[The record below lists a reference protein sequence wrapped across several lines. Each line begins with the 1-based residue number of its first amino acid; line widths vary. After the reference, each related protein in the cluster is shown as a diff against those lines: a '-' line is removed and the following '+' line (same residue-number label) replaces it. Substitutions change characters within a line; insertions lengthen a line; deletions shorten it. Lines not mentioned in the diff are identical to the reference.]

1 MHCVRTVTDN
11 LYWVGAND
19 HRLTLF
25 ENIHPI
31 PRGVSY
37 NAYLLLDEKSVLFDT
52 VDWSAC
58 RQLLENIQYLLN
70 GKPLD
75 YLVINHMEPDHGA
88 SIEEILL
95 RYPKVKVISTE
106 KAFMLM
112 RQFGFHVDG
121 HECIEV
127 AEGDSFSFGQHN
139 ITFVGAPMVHW
150 PEAMV
155 SFDTTNGVLFSA
167 DAFGSFIALDGKL
180 FADEVNFDRDWIDEA
195 RRYLTNIVGKYGA
208 PVQTLLKK
216 ASQLDIKTICP
227 LHGPIL
233 TDTIEDVIKLYN
245 TWSSYQP
252 EDEGVFI
259 AYASIHGNTAKAAEK
274 MKEILEA
281 KGCKRVAIADLS
293 RDDIAEC
300 VEDAFR
306 HSTLLCMASSYDGGV
321 FAPMSDFIHH
331 LQSKTFQNRKV
342 AFVENGSWA
351 PTAAKTMKAEFEKMK
366 NITLLDSVVTL
377 KSTMNDANME
387 EIVSL
392 AQTIAD
398 SIKTPQ
404 SV

>member
-1 MHCVRTVTDN
+1 MSIEISNSIKYIGESVHD
-11 LYWVGAND
+11 LD
-19 HRLTLF
+19 LF
-25 ENIHPI
+25 ESQYIVPN
-31 PRGVSY
+31 GMAYNSY
-37 NAYLLLDEKSVLFDT
+37 VIIDDKIAVMDT
-52 VDWSAC
+52 ADKIVGDKW
-58 RQLLENIQYLLN
+58 LENLKNALK
-70 GKPLD
+70 GRTPD
-75 YLVINHMEPDHGA
+75 YLVIQHLEPDHSA
-88 SIEEILL
+88 LIENVCNI
-95 RYPKVKVISTE
+95 YPDMKIVCSA
-106 KAFMLM
+106 KAKAMM
-112 RQFGFHVDG
+112 PQFADVQADR
-121 HECIEV
+121 IIAK
-127 AEGDSFSFGQHN
+127 AEGETLELGSHTLN
-139 ITFVGAPMVHW
+139 FVMAPMVHW
-150 PEAMV
+150 PEVMV
-155 SFDTTNGVLFSA
+155 SYESSEKVLFSA
-167 DAFGSFIALDGKL
+167 DAFGKFGALD
-180 FADEVNFDRDWIDEA
+180 ADEAWSCEA
-195 RRYLTNIVGKYGA
+195 RRYYFNIVGKYGA

-366 NITLLDSVVTL
+366 NITFVGDVVT
-377 KSTMNDANME
+377 
-387 EIVSL
+387 
-392 AQTIAD
+392 
-398 SIKTPQ
+398 IKTRVTDENIAQ
-404 SV
+404 MEKLADELVK